1 VARLDATVPK
11 LLVLKHVAHEPLG
24 TLDPLLRGSGFRIR
38 YVNFGRDV
46 HLRPSL
52 EGYQGLIVL
61 GGPMNVDQAD
71 QYPHLRTEIAAIREA
86 LRLDVPV
93 LGICLGAQLL
103 AHELGAEVGPNREG
117 KHEYGYYPLHPTE
130 AGRGLIPD
138 GLMVLQ
144 SHYHQFGIP
153 AGADLLASTDLYEN
167 QAFRYGAT
175 AFGLQFHPEAS
186 HRSLKRWIERRGE
199 RNFADGAHA
208 PERQLADHAKYDTEL
223 GRWFTGFLEHWAAP
237 ALARSAAA

>member
-1 VARLDATVPK
+1 MKSKALLISHDTAEWDDERISTFLRSKNFQLIWACPAEGKAVPASVEADALVVFGGKYGVPDK
-11 LLVLKHVAHEPLG
+11 ERYTFLKDEMG
-24 TLDPLLRGSGFRIR
+24 ILRKALMR
-38 YVNFGRDV
+38 
-46 HLRPSL
+46 
-52 EGYQGLIVL
+52 
-61 GGPMNVDQAD
+61 
-71 QYPHLRTEIAAIREA
+71 EI
-86 LRLDVPV
+86 PV

-130 AGRGLIPD
+130 AGRGLIPE

-153 AGADLLASTDLYEN
+153 AGADLLASSDLYEN

-199 RNFADGAHA
+199 RNFVDGAHP

-223 GRWFTGFLEHWAAP
+223 GRWFTGFLEHWVAP
-237 ALARSAAA
+237 ALAKSAAA